1 MAAGKR
7 SYDRRF
13 DSGRPCLDLVATAAG
28 TSGACELLDGAE
40 RLAEW
45 LVAAGLVPSGTRLDA
60 VDDTWVVRFRQLR
73 AGVEGLLAAELGG
86 RRAES
91 ALERVN
97 ALAAAAPRDCGPCA
111 AGAARWYGH

>member
-60 VDDTWVVRFRQLR
+60 VDDTWVVRFRQLVASR
-73 AGVEGLLAAELGG
+73 ACWPPNSAAAEP
-86 RRAES
+86 RAPWS
-91 ALERVN
+91 GSTRSPRPR
-97 ALAAAAPRDCGPCA
+97 PRDCGPCA